1 MNKVYH
7 GDFLTNSLPDKSV
20 QLIIADPPYF
30 EVKGG
35 FDFAWSSFADY
46 QKDVEKWAIECKRLL
61 ADNGTLF
68 WWGHALKIAYS
79 QVILDK
85 YFSLVNSLVWD
96 KSASGGFSMG
106 KASPEAMR
114 TFAPVTERLL
124 MYDNGIEPDELGN
137 FNENVVFIFQPI
149 LDWFLS
155 EWKKSGIT
163 RAQIDKAC
171 GSKNISQYWF
181 LKRGFTIPT
190 EKTYKIIQ
198 SLAKKN
204 AFRTEYE
211 AFRTE
216 YEALRTE
223 YEALRRPFNQTKLQ
237 TDVLKY
243 SQESHITKQYD
254 HETKKP
260 ETLTRALILTCSR
273 PNDLVFVP
281 FAGSGTECAMAAKEG
296 RNFIGYDINKKY
308 VDMANE
314 RTAKIL
320 SQPTLFT

>member
-1 MNKVYH
+1 MNQVYR
-7 GDFLTNSLPDKSV
+7 GDFMSNNLADKSV

-30 EVKGG
+30 EVKGD
-35 FDFAWSSFADY
+35 FDFAWSSFAEY
-46 QKDVEKWAIECKRLL
+46 QKDVEKWATECKRLL

-85 YFSLVNSLVWD
+85 YFSLVNSLVWE
-96 KSASGGFSMG
+96 KKECQTM
-106 KASPEAMR
+106 KNEPEAMR
-114 TFAPVTERLL
+114 SFAAVTERLL
-124 MYDNGIEPDELGN
+124 MYGNEIPFLENRDLSDSAHLVYSKSTISYLKNEL
-137 FNENVVFIFQPI
+137 Q
-149 LDWFLS
+149 
-155 EWKKSGIT
+155 KSGFSLPNLTKIL
-163 RAQIDKAC
+163 
-171 GSKNISQYWF
+171 NIGKHQLPHYFTFS
-181 LKRGFTIPT
+181 GFRFPPLDIY
-190 EKTYKIIQ
+190 EKLQRETGYFQKP
-198 SLAKKN
+198 
-204 AFRTEYE
+204 YE
-211 AFRTE
+211 ALRTE

-243 SQESHITKQYD
+243 SQESHITKAYD

-296 RNFIGYDINKKY
+296 RNFVGYDINKKY
-308 VDMANE
+308 VDMANN

-320 SQPTLFT
+320 SQPTLF